1 MGSPSASLL
10 DVTLAIR
17 SLVVVGEA
25 GVIDAA
31 EITGNASKFAVRVVF
46 ETRVSTQ
53 LPVPAQPPLQP
64 RKAEFAPAVAVSV
77 TTELL
82 AKLAVQ
88 VAPQLMPAGEL
99 VTVPVPAPI
108 FTTER
113 LKFTG
118 GDDTIVRIPDA
129 LAADWPSGFMT
140 VMVRAPAA
148 ALPATVMFSVILVG
162 FEYVTLL
169 TVTLPPLTVAEIW
182 FGKPAP
188 GSKKPEPFVDVPLTT
203 TLTLATPWVIDEGL
217 QLTGVAGGGAF
228 SWMTCTP
235 QELLAL

>member
-10 DVTLAIR
+10 EVTLATR
-17 SLVVVGEA
+17 SLVVVGEPGA
-25 GVIDAA
+25 MDAA
-31 EITGNASKFAVRVVF
+31 EITGNASKFAVAVVF
-46 ETRVSTQ
+46 EVRVTRHA
-53 LPVPAQPPLQP
+53 PVPAQPPLQP
-64 RKAEFAPAVAVSV
+64 RKAEFVPAVAVSV

-118 GDDTIVRIPDA
+118 DDDTIVRIPDA
-129 LAADWPSGFMT
+129 LVSDWPSGFVT
-140 VMVRAPAA
+140 VMVRAPAP
-148 ALPATVMFSVILVG
+148 ALLATVIFSVILVG

-169 TVTLPPLTVAEIW
+169 TVTLPPLTDAEIW
-182 FGKPAP
+182 FANPAP
-188 GSKKPEPFVDVPLTT
+188 GSKKPEPFVDVPLTM
-203 TLTLATPWVIDEGL
+203 TLTLATPW
-217 QLTGVAGGGAF
+217 
-228 SWMTCTP
+228 
-235 QELLAL
+235 